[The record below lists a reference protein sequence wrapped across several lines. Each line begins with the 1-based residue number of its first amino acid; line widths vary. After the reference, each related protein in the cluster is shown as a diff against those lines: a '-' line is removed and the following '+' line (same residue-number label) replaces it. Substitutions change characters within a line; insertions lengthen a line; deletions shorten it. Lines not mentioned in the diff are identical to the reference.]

1 MALTASERAFL
12 RFAAR
17 QDDYDARLSRFRES
31 GCANSHGAHAGK
43 SMVALLNNEEAQKF
57 LEVENLNRDTQLAIE
72 LEALDVDKAA
82 ARRREEQVRLLSLNT
97 LAEGILAEREAIRAK
112 PDRSKASLASLCK
125 LVPMT
130 GGEKAVEE
138 MTPAEL
144 VATARRLGISVP
156 EKPVVA
162 PAEATPPKPTP
173 TPPPASKPPD
183 VSFRG
188 PSNGR
193 A

>member
-1 MALTASERAFL
+1 MALTASQRAFL
-12 RFAAR
+12 RFCAR
-17 QDDYDARLSRFRES
+17 EDDYERRLARFRGS
-31 GCANSHGAHAGK
+31 GCEHAESRGAGNA
-43 SMVALLNNEEAQKF
+43 MTALLRNEEAQKF
-57 LEVENLNRDTQLAIE
+57 LETENLNRDTQLAIE
-72 LEALDVDKAA
+72 LEALDMDKAA
-82 ARRREEQVRLLSLNT
+82 SRRREEQVRLLSLNT
-97 LAEGILAEREAIRAK
+97 LAEGILAERQAIRDK

-130 GGEKAVEE
+130 GGEKPVEE

-144 VATARRLGISVP
+144 VATARRLGIAVP
-156 EKPVVA
+156 EKPVAA

-173 TPPPASKPPD
+173 TPPPASKPTD